1 MKHLKTYKKLFE
13 SASLD
18 INDWLDVKD
27 IIQSEILDKYHI
39 SVDDVTDSQ
48 EGSKYRANDPV
59 LSISYDN
66 LEMSTYII
74 DDIYNLNRR
83 VKELTGHFII
93 ATNNVNSSNK
103 NIEIQLSKTPDN
115 RIVGDYF
122 NLEEC
127 STDNTID
134 KKSGFLC
141 NNFPLLDC
149 GDYNTTYE
157 TAVKIL
163 EWLNTFYTF
172 CYRTE
177 FDAFKLAYDTL
188 SELYNVQIVFSLPKF
203 EDDRYRQIV
212 CFQFIL
218 SSKVEKVIYNKY
230 PVFIINTNYTDS
242 PFVKIRSGNYNFTEI
257 PFNKRER
264 YIDFLKTE
272 QF

>member
-39 SVDDVTDSQ
+39 STDSVTDSQ

-59 LSISYDN
+59 LTVKYTGHQ
-66 LEMSTYII
+66 MSMDIMPIGTILA
-74 DDIYNLNRR
+74 DIYKLNRR

-93 ATNNVNSSNK
+93 ATNNVNSSK
-103 NIEIQLSKTPDN
+103 ENIEIKLSKTPDN
-115 RIVGDYF
+115 RITINNF
-122 NLEEC
+122 NLKV
-127 STDNTID
+127 SDTDNTID
-134 KKSGFLC
+134 RKPGGMC
-141 NNFPLLDC
+141 D
-149 GDYNTTYE
+149 YE

-177 FDAFKLAYDTL
+177 FEAFKLAYDTL
-188 SELYNVQIVFSLPKF
+188 CELYNVQIVFSLPRF
-203 EDDRYRQIV
+203 EDERFKQVV

-218 SSKVEKVIYNKY
+218 SQKVEKGPTSKVYGNKY
-230 PVFIINTNYTDS
+230 PIFIINTNHTES
-242 PFVKIRSGNYNFTEI
+242 PQIRKRLGGHNWVDI

>member
-1 MKHLKTYKKLFE
+1 MKYLKKYKLFE

-18 INDWLDVKD
+18 IDDWLDVKD

-39 SVDDVTDSQ
+39 SVDDVTDSE
-48 EGSKYRANDPV
+48 EGSKYRAIDPV
-59 LSISYDN
+59 LSIKFNN
-66 LEMSTYII
+66 LELSSYII
-74 DDIYNLNRR
+74 DDVYKLNRR

-93 ATNNVNSSNK
+93 AKNNVNSSK
-103 NIEIQLSKTPDN
+103 GNIEIILSKTPDN
-115 RIVGDYF
+115 RIVGDHF

-134 KKSGFLC
+134 RKSGFLC
-141 NNFPLLDC
+141 
-149 GDYNTTYE
+149 GDYNTGYG

-163 EWLNTFYTF
+163 EWLNTFYKF
-172 CYRTE
+172 CYTTE
-177 FDAFKLAYDTL
+177 FDAFKLVYDTL
-188 SELYNVQIVFSLPKF
+188 SELYDVLIVFSMPKF
-203 EDDRYRQIV
+203 DDERYSQIV

-230 PVFIINTNYTDS
+230 PVFIINNNYTDS

-257 PFNKRER
+257 PFNKKER
-264 YIDFLKTE
+264 LLDFLKTE

>member
-39 SVDDVTDSQ
+39 STDDVTDSQ

-115 RIVGDYF
+115 RITIEHF

-127 STDNTID
+127 DTDNTIN
-134 KKSGFLC
+134 KKQGGMC
-141 NNFPLLDC
+141 D
-149 GDYNTTYE
+149 YE

-163 EWLNTFYTF
+163 EWLKTFPVDGTF
-172 CYRTE
+172 CYRTDFE
-177 FDAFKLAYDTL
+177 AFKLVYDTL

-212 CFQFIL
+212 CFQFLL
-218 SSKVEKVIYNKY
+218 SDGVKKVIYNKY

-242 PFVKIRSGNYNFTEI
+242 PFVKKREGNYNFKEVNCD
-257 PFNKRER
+257 NKER
-264 YIDFLKTE
+264 LLYFLKTE

>member
-1 MKHLKTYKKLFE
+1 MKYLKKYKLFE

-18 INDWLDVKD
+18 IDDWLDVKD

-48 EGSKYRANDPV
+48 EDSKYRANDPV
-59 LSISYDN
+59 LSISYNN

-74 DDIYNLNRR
+74 DDVYKLNRR

-93 ATNNVNSSNK
+93 AKNNVNSSRG
-103 NIEIQLSKTPDN
+103 NIEIKLSKTPDN
-115 RIVGDYF
+115 RIVGEHF
-122 NLEEC
+122 NLESC

-134 KKSGFLC
+134 REGGFL
-141 NNFPLLDC
+141 C
-149 GDYNTTYE
+149 GDYNTGYE

-163 EWLNTFYTF
+163 EWLNTFYKF
-172 CYRTE
+172 CYPTE
-177 FDAFKLAYDTL
+177 FEALKLAYDTL
-188 SELYNVQIVFSLPKF
+188 KELYDVLIVFSMPKF
-203 EDDRYRQIV
+203 EDVLYRQVV

-218 SSKVEKVIYNKY
+218 SSKVEKVISNKF
-230 PVFIINTNYTDS
+230 PVFIINTNRTES
-242 PFVKIRSGNYNFTEI
+242 PQIRKRMDGYNWIDI

>member
-1 MKHLKTYKKLFE
+1 MKYLKKYKLFE

-18 INDWLDVKD
+18 IDDWLDVKD

-39 SVDDVTDSQ
+39 SVDDVTDSE

-59 LSISYDN
+59 LSIKFNN
-66 LEMSTYII
+66 LELSSYII
-74 DDIYNLNRR
+74 DDVYKLNRR

-93 ATNNVNSSNK
+93 AKNNVNSSK
-103 NIEIQLSKTPDN
+103 GNIEIILSKTPDN
-115 RIVGDYF
+115 RIAGDHF

-134 KKSGFLC
+134 RKSGFLC
-141 NNFPLLDC
+141 
-149 GDYNTTYE
+149 GDYNTGYE

-163 EWLNTFYTF
+163 EWLNTFYKF
-172 CYRTE
+172 CYPTE
-177 FDAFKLAYDTL
+177 FDAFKLVYDTL
-188 SELYNVQIVFSLPKF
+188 SELYDVLIVFSMPKF
-203 EDDRYRQIV
+203 DDERYSQIV

-218 SSKVEKVIYNKY
+218 SSKVDKVIYNKY

-242 PFVKIRSGNYNFTEI
+242 PSVKTRAGSYNFTEI
-257 PFNKRER
+257 PFNKKER
-264 YIDFLKTE
+264 LLDFLKTE

>member
-1 MKHLKTYKKLFE
+1 MKFLKKYKLFE

-18 INDWLDVKD
+18 IDDWLDVKD

-59 LSISYDN
+59 LSISYN
-66 LEMSTYII
+66 NEMSTYII
-74 DDIYNLNRR
+74 DDVYKLNRR

-93 ATNNVNSSNK
+93 ATNNVNSSK
-103 NIEIQLSKTPDN
+103 ENIEIKLSKTPDN
-115 RIVGDYF
+115 RITINHF
-122 NLEEC
+122 NLKVC
-127 STDNTID
+127 DTDNTID
-134 KKSGFLC
+134 RKPGGMC
-141 NNFPLLDC
+141 D
-149 GDYNTTYE
+149 YE

-172 CYRTE
+172 CYRIE
-177 FDAFKLAYDTL
+177 FEAFELVYDTL
-188 SELYNVQIVFSLPKF
+188 SELYNIQIVFSLPKF
-203 EDDRYRQIV
+203 EDDRFKQVV

-218 SSKVEKVIYNKY
+218 SQKVEKGPTSKVYGNKH
-230 PVFIINTNYTDS
+230 PVFIINTNHTES
-242 PFVKIRSGNYNFTEI
+242 PQIRKRVYDYNWIDI
-257 PFNKRER
+257 PFDKKER

>member
-1 MKHLKTYKKLFE
+1 MKFLKKYKLFE

-18 INDWLDVKD
+18 IDDWLDVKD

-59 LSISYDN
+59 LSIKFNN
-66 LEMSTYII
+66 LELSSYII

-93 ATNNVNSSNK
+93 AKNNVNSSRG
-103 NIEIQLSKTPDN
+103 NIEIKLSKTPDN
-115 RIVGDYF
+115 RIVGEHF
-122 NLEEC
+122 NLESC

-134 KKSGFLC
+134 REGGFL
-141 NNFPLLDC
+141 C
-149 GDYNTTYE
+149 GDYNTGYE

-163 EWLNTFYTF
+163 EWLNTFYKF
-172 CYRTE
+172 CYPTE
-177 FDAFKLAYDTL
+177 FEALKLAYDTL
-188 SELYNVQIVFSLPKF
+188 CELYNVLIVFSMPKF
-203 EDDRYRQIV
+203 EDVLYRQVV

-218 SSKVEKVIYNKY
+218 SQKVEKGPTSKVYGNKY
-230 PVFIINTNYTDS
+230 PIFIINTNHTES
-242 PFVKIRSGNYNFTEI
+242 PQIRKRVYDYNWVDI

-264 YIDFLKTE
+264 YFVFLKNE